1 MVMDKKRKILSGV
14 RAGVPVILGY
24 IPVGIAYGIM
34 ARQAGFTLLQ
44 TCGMS
49 VFVFAGASQMMTVG
63 MYAQGA
69 SIAAM
74 IITTFML
81 NLRHIIM
88 SVCIMNRL
96 RNEST
101 KIRLVSAFGVTDE
114 SFAIF
119 TTEKEE
125 NISVPFFL
133 GLIFSTYSSWVLG
146 SFIGA
151 VASNILPPLVTA
163 SLGIALYAMFIGLLV
178 TDLTKNLKL
187 TALVILTALCNFFLT
202 RFMDSSRALIISS
215 LLCAFIGVF
224 FVELNDEN
232 EGGKPDEQS

>member
-1 MVMDKKRKILSGV
+1 MSKKKQYLNGV

-44 TCGMS
+44 TGGMS
-49 VFVFAGASQMMTVG
+49 VFVFAGASQMMAVG

-74 IITTFML
+74 IITTFIL

-88 SVCIMNRL
+88 SVCIMNRM
-96 RNEST
+96 RSADT
-101 KIRLVSAFGVTDE
+101 KTRLLAAFGVTDE
-114 SFAIF
+114 SFAVF

-125 NISVPFFL
+125 NISPAFFF
-133 GLIFSTYSSWVLG
+133 GLFTSTYASWVVG
-146 SFIGA
+146 SLIGA
-151 VASNILPPLVTA
+151 VSSDILPELLTA

-178 TDLTKNLKL
+178 PDLTKNWRLA
-187 TALVILTALCNFFLT
+187 ALAVLTALCNFLFT
-202 RFMDSSRALIISS
+202 QFMSSSRALIISA

-224 FVELNDEN
+224 FVDLNDEN
-232 EGGKPDEQS
+232 EGDNTDDRS